1 MSRNTIK
8 TLQHKKATQHP
19 IVVLT
24 CYDASFARLSEQAS
38 VDVLLVGDSL
48 GMVVQ
53 GHDTTVPVTLD
64 DMIYHTANV
73 VRVSRQALVIADMP
87 FMSYATSEQAVRHA
101 ARLMQAGGAQMIK
114 LEGGAAQVTTVQHL
128 TERGIPVC
136 AHLGL
141 LPQSI
146 HQLGGYQ
153 VQARASA
160 AAEQLVQ
167 DAQHLEA
174 AGAQLLV
181 LECVPQTLAA
191 QVSRTLDIPVI
202 GIGAGPDTDGQ
213 VLVLYDVIGISA
225 NSIPRFAHNFLATT
239 HSVAE
244 AIAAY
249 ASAVRERRF
258 PTKQLVFEAIE

>member
-1 MSRNTIK
+1 MNRNTIK
-8 TLQHKKATQHP
+8 TLQHKKERQHP
-19 IVVLT
+19 VVVLT
-24 CYDASFARLSEQAS
+24 CYDASFARLAEQAG

-53 GHDTTVPVTLD
+53 GHETTVPVTLD
-64 DMIYHTANV
+64 EMVYHTANV
-73 VRVSRQALVIADMP
+73 ARKSRQALVISDMP
-87 FMSYATSEQAVRHA
+87 FMSYATPEQAMQHA
-101 ARLMQAGGAQMIK
+101 ARLMQAGGAQMVK
-114 LEGGAAQVTTVQHL
+114 LEGGVGQVPTVQHL
-128 TERGIPVC
+128 TRCGIPVC

-153 VQARASA
+153 VQARAAA
-160 AAEQLVQ
+160 AAEQLLRE
-167 DAQHLEA
+167 AQQLQS

-181 LECVPQTLAA
+181 LECVPQALAA

-225 NSIPRFAHNFLATT
+225 NTMPRFAHNFLAETD
-239 HSVAE
+239 SVAE

-249 ASAVRERRF
+249 TSAVRERRF
-258 PTKQLVFEAIE
+258 PTEQHSF

>member
-8 TLQHKKATQHP
+8 TLQHKKETQHP
-19 IVVLT
+19 IVMLT
-24 CYDASFARLSEQAS
+24 CYDASFARLAEQAG
-38 VDVLLVGDSL
+38 VDILLVGDSL

-53 GHDTTVPVTLD
+53 GHETTVPVTLS
-64 DMIYHTANV
+64 DMVYHAASV
-73 VRVSRQALVIADMP
+73 VRASRQAMVIADMP
-87 FMSYATSEQAVRHA
+87 FMSYATPEQAVQHA
-101 ARLMQAGGAQMIK
+101 AHLMQAGGAQMVK
-114 LEGGAAQVTTVQHL
+114 LEGGAVLIPTVEHL

-146 HQLGGYQ
+146 HQLGSYQ
-153 VQARASA
+153 VQARETD
-160 AAEQLVQ
+160 AAEQLLRE
-167 DAQHLEA
+167 AQQLQA

-181 LECVPQTLAA
+181 LECIPQALAE
-191 QVSRTLDIPVI
+191 QVSRSLDIPVI

-225 NSIPRFAHNFLATT
+225 NRIPRFAHNFLAETN
-239 HSVAE
+239 SVAD

-249 ASAVRERRF
+249 TSAVHERRF
-258 PTKQLVFEAIE
+258 PTAQHTF

>member
-8 TLQHKKATQHP
+8 TLQHKKETRHP
-19 IVVLT
+19 IVMLT
-24 CYDASFARLSEQAS
+24 CYDASFARLAEQAG

-53 GHDTTVPVTLD
+53 GHETTVPVTLD
-64 DMIYHTANV
+64 DMVYHTANV
-73 VRVSRQALVIADMP
+73 TRVSCEALVIADMP
-87 FMSYATSEQAVRHA
+87 FMTYATPQQAVQQA
-101 ARLMQAGGAQMIK
+101 ACLLQAGGAQMVK
-114 LEGGAAQVTTVQHL
+114 LEGGAILEPTVRHL

-153 VQARASA
+153 VQARAA
-160 AAEQLVQ
+160 DAAEQLLQ
-167 DAQHLEA
+167 DAQQLAA

-181 LECVPQTLAA
+181 LECVPQALAA
-191 QVSRTLDIPVI
+191 RVSRTLDIPVI

-225 NSIPRFAHNFLATT
+225 NRIPRFAHNFLADTA
-239 HSVAE
+239 SIAE
-244 AIAAY
+244 AITAY
-249 ASAVRERRF
+249 ADSVRARRF
-258 PTKQLVFEAIE
+258 PSAQHSF